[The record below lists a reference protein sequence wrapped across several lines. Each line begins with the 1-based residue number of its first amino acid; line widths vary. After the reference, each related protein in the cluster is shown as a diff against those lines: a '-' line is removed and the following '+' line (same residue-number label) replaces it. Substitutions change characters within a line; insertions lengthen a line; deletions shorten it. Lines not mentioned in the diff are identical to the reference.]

1 MVKFTLALHV
11 SFNEKIAFTLHL
23 YHFFSSHRT
32 FQIDNLQQGNSNGCA
47 RVAKIDFLEKFWRGG
62 HFRSKKLHL
71 HSFAPSAYW
80 LFIRS
85 VCWYFLNSF
94 PDISSNIS
102 LIQLN
107 SKVGGCSTLHWAAI
121 SPNPSCTSQFAA
133 DAIRTSF
140 NGYSRFSKKWIRFK
154 NLTFSVCLQHVL
166 CLRNFIL
173 YLFLKYCSICRPK
186 NQCTPLKTFFV
197 KAIVF

>member
-1 MVKFTLALHV
+1 M
-11 SFNEKIAFTLHL
+11 
-23 YHFFSSHRT
+23 
-32 FQIDNLQQGNSNGCA
+32 
-47 RVAKIDFLEKFWRGG
+47 FLEKFWRGG

-85 VCWYFLNSF
+85 VCWYFLNGS

-140 NGYSRFSKKWIRFK
+140 NGYSRFSKKWTRFK

-166 CLRNFIL
+166 CFRNFIL
-173 YLFLKYCSICRPK
+173 YIFLKYCSICQQT
-186 NQCTPLKTFFV
+186 NQYLLKLFFCESNFFEREKISLFFMMLWSV
-197 KAIVF
+197 SLSSYHAVVYENFLSYALMVQKCRQMGS